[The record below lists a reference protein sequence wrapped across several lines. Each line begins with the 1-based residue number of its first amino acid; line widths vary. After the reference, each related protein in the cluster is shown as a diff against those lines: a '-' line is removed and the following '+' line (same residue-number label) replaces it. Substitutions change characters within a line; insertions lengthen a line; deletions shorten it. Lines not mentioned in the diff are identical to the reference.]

1 MLTCVVSRLA
11 TRQKSMGHTFVLA
24 CFAASLFG
32 QIVRAQDAVFFGNP
46 PPSPTVQKKDPA
58 PTPTPTP
65 PPSPTG
71 IRIGSIS
78 FSGSVRARV
87 ENWNWFE
94 TSLAEPDY
102 TFGAIVLRTSLSQ
115 QKKHFDWQI
124 EGAFPLLINLPK
136 NSIAP
141 APQGQLGLGGSYYAA
156 SGNQDGSANLKQA
169 YLRLKGIFGDEPS
182 SLRFGRFE
190 FTDGAETTP
199 TDPTLATLKRDHIAH
214 RLIGPFTFS
223 HVGRSFDGIH
233 YNRTDGTTNITAL
246 GARPTEGVFQLNANR
261 ELDVDFYYIALTKL
275 LTHRKTTSDA
285 RVFALHYHDGR
296 SVLKTDNRPE
306 DARRADG
313 ENIRLTVIG
322 GHWISA
328 IKAGAGTVDLLV
340 WGVGQFGRWGRLDHR
355 AGAVAIEGGFQF
367 PVKFNPW
374 IRAGYFRGSGDNDPA
389 DAKHNTFFQVL
400 PTPRVYARFPFYN
413 LMNNEDT
420 FLQFR
425 LKPHRMLSLRAD
437 LRYLRLSNKND
448 LWYLGG
454 GAFQKNTFGY
464 IGRPSGGK
472 DTLGTLGDLSVD
484 FNVTPTTAMTFYVA
498 GVSGGAVQRF
508 VYPEGGTHPGARLLY
523 FEFTQRF

>member
-1 MLTCVVSRLA
+1 MSTPSGELGTRPGHPGHELGNHETKRDEGIKKLRVTCMEVDVLTSVASRLA
-11 TRQKSMGHTFVLA
+11 TGQKSMASTFLLA

-32 QIVRAQDAVFFGNP
+32 QIARAQDDVFFGNP
-46 PPSPTVQKKDPA
+46 PPSATVQKKDPA
-58 PTPTPTP
+58 PKPTP
-65 PPSPTG
+65 PQSPTG
-71 IRIGSIS
+71 IRIGSIT

-156 SGNQDGSANLKQA
+156 SGNQDASANLKQA
-169 YLRLKGIFGDEPS
+169 YLRLKGLFGDEPG

-190 FTDGAETTP
+190 FIEGAETTP

-223 HVGRSFDGIH
+223 HVGRSSDGIQ
-233 YNRTDGTTNITAL
+233 YNRTGGTTNVTAL

-261 ELDVDFYYIALTKL
+261 ELDIDFYYIALTKL
-275 LTHRKTTSDA
+275 LTGRQTTNDS

-306 DARRADG
+306 DARRADD

-328 IKAGAGTVDLLV
+328 INAGAVTVDMLL

-374 IRAGYFRGSGDNDPA
+374 IRAGYFRGSGDNNPA
-389 DAKHNTFFQVL
+389 DARHNTFFQVL

-413 LMNNEDT
+413 
-420 FLQFR
+420 
-425 LKPHRMLSLRAD
+425 S
-437 LRYLRLSNKND
+437 
-448 LWYLGG
+448 
-454 GAFQKNTFGY
+454 
-464 IGRPSGGK
+464 
-472 DTLGTLGDLSVD
+472 
-484 FNVTPTTAMTFYVA
+484 
-498 GVSGGAVQRF
+498 
-508 VYPEGGTHPGARLLY
+508 
-523 FEFTQRF
+523 